1 MSTWSERHDSTCTGR
16 LWRHRRARDTRPRRS
31 GYPFTLGVASGVT
44 ASSRTKPRSAEF
56 VSDRRVAV
64 RWEIARDVTF
74 RRPVQR
80 RRWTAFRHLAEEE
93 VALVLHLADA
103 IYENA
108 PSATA
113 VRQA

>member
-1 MSTWSERHDSTCTGR
+1 MTA
-16 LWRHRRARDTRPRRS
+16 LA
-31 GYPFTLGVASGVT
+31 LAASGVTDARATPVRAGPAIHSRSASHPATRGLT